1 MSVPQKLQKVKK
13 ALRRRIFGYLKLKK
27 RKLLGS
33 NSMPFLQ
40 LHLTEHC
47 NLNCKGCA
55 HFSPIAEE
63 QFLDVHTLEAMYQK
77 LPQPLEQW
85 FSRLELMGG
94 EPLLH
99 PQVGEIL
106 ALSRRYFPHMDIRL
120 VTNGLLLDRMPE
132 EFFHICAKQQIM
144 VYLSMYP
151 VRLDYEALYR
161 KLDRYGVAHSRYG
174 EFDRSKTFIN
184 YRLDPKGYSDPKK
197 SYRNCR
203 LGGRCLQLKDD
214 RLYPCFL
221 SAYAEHL
228 NHRFHTGFLWEDG
241 DTLSLDRPISQEA
254 FLRFINNPVPFCRYC
269 PTAQLTESEWDFSQ
283 KDAGEWLV

>member
-1 MSVPQKLQKVKK
+1 
-13 ALRRRIFGYLKLKK
+13 
-27 RKLLGS
+27 
-33 NSMPFLQ
+33 
-40 LHLTEHC
+40 
-47 NLNCKGCA
+47 
-55 HFSPIAEE
+55 
-63 QFLDVHTLEAMYQK
+63 MYQK

-132 EFFHICAKQQIM
+132 EFFRICAKQQIM

-184 YRLDPKGYSDPKK
+184 YRLDPKGCSDPKK

-203 LGGRCLQLKDD
+203 LGGRCLLLKDD

-228 NHRFHTGFLWEDG
+228 NHRFHTDFLWEDG
-241 DTLSLDRPISQEA
+241 DTLSLDRPFSQEA
-254 FLRFINNPVPFCRYC
+254 FLRFINYPVPFCRYC